1 MRIKKIYLVPVA
13 LIILAIFFGPD
24 LLSNNSDSV
33 SRVLESVGGE
43 EGGGLET
50 DTHPLSIEYMR
61 QQDYPGSDIVIEQE
75 LSPGSNYS
83 RQIVSYKSD
92 GLKIY
97 ALMTIPND
105 RPPED
110 GFPAIVFNH
119 GYIPPE
125 TYRITEKYIAYQDAF
140 ARNGYVTI
148 KSDYRGH
155 GNSEGKPE
163 GGYFSP
169 AYTIDVLN
177 AVSSIQKYPDVN
189 DERIGM
195 WGHSMGGHIALRSMV
210 VTDDIKAGVI
220 WGGVTVSY
228 ENMVSN
234 WRRSRPWRPSEH
246 EVNSGR
252 NTRQDLEDEYG
263 TFDDDRKFWDSITPI
278 KFLPIISGPIQL
290 HHGENDET
298 VPVEFSETLRDELE
312 NAEKE
317 VELFV
322 YEGDNHNIS
331 DNLSV
336 ALTRSVEFFNKHLK

>member
-1 MRIKKIYLVPVA
+1 MITRIRLLA
-13 LIILAIFFGPD
+13 LFAAIVLGGIFFLPRLFSG
-24 LLSNNSDSV
+24 SDSV

-61 QQDYPGSDIVIEQE
+61 QQNYPGSDIVVEQE

-97 ALMTIPND
+97 ALMTIPD
-105 RPPED
+105 SRPPEN

-119 GYIPPE
+119 GYVPPE
-125 TYRITEKYIAYQDAF
+125 EYRTTEKYIAYQDAF

-148 KSDYRGH
+148 KPDYRGH
-155 GNSEGKPE
+155 GNSDGRPE

-177 AVSSIQKYPDVN
+177 AVSSIQKFPDVN
-189 DERIGM
+189 EEKIGM
-195 WGHSMGGHIALRSMV
+195 WGHSMGGHLALRSMV

-228 ENMVSN
+228 EDMVES
-234 WRRSRPWRPSEH
+234 WRRKRPWRPSNR
-246 EVNSGR
+246 EVTSGR
-252 NTRQDLEDEYG
+252 TGRQDIEEEYG
-263 TFDDDRKFWDSITPI
+263 TFEDDKEFWDSITPI
-278 KFLPIISGPIQL
+278 RFLPIISGPIQL
-290 HHGENDET
+290 HHGESDET
-298 VPVEFSETLRDELE
+298 VPFEFSETLRDELE
-312 NAEKE
+312 FAEKE
-317 VELFV
+317 VELFI

-331 DNLSV
+331 NNLPL
-336 ALTRSVEFFNKHLK
+336 ALDRSVDFFDRHLK